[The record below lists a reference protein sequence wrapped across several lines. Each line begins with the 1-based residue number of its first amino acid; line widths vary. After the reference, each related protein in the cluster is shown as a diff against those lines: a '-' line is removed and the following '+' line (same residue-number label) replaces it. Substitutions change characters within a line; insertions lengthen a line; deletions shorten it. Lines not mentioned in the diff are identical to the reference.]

1 MNFFMRLTMLGWLLT
16 LPALAFSSDA
26 VPPCMA
32 RGQPIPINNA
42 QALQWKKSTPNQY
55 TARSH
60 VTGRVLRVYPN
71 QSDHNHFSLQVGPGP
86 RDTIE
91 VIYNIEFGQLPPM
104 AVGMEV
110 EACGDFINSFAQAGP
125 YPPSPDGAIIHWVHY
140 NPNGKGHDSGFL
152 VIDGMLY
159 GYPHQYQFQNPY
171 QHVYPYPYPHSGR

>member
-1 MNFFMRLTMLGWLLT
+1 MRLTVLGWISFG
-16 LPALAFSSDA
+16 PALAFSSDA
-26 VPPCMA
+26 APPCLA
-32 RGQPIPINNA
+32 GNRPVPINNA
-42 QALQWKKSTPNQY
+42 QALVWKTSTANQY

-60 VTGRVLRVYPN
+60 VMGRVAKVYPN
-71 QSDHNHFSLQVGPGP
+71 QSDHNHFSLQIGPNA

-91 VIYNIEFGQLPPM
+91 VIYNIEFGQLPQM

-152 VIDGMLY
+152 MIDGVLY
-159 GYPHQYQFQNPY
+159 GYPHPFQYYPRRQFNY
-171 QHVYPYPYPHSGR
+171 AGH